1 MTLSVIPLRIGACM
15 GRLFIILL
23 CSGLMLAGCA
33 TDLPFLKDKK
43 ADEEGVSGAANQE
56 TEGEAEPLVYY
67 VGVESL
73 RLYEQ
78 PRTSG
83 NFIADLEQHQ
93 KVYRYKIEKGFAW
106 VKVDGTDM
114 TGWVVNAKLIWRLPK
129 PGAAEPVE
137 QPPEAQ
143 RPPSDEAMD
152 VNTQEGET
160 APTDSSEPRS
170 QSVDPSKFDAF

>member
-33 TDLPFLKDKK
+33 SDLPFPKDKK

-114 TGWVVNAKLIWRLPK
+114 TGWVVNAKLIWRH
-129 PGAAEPVE
+129 
-137 QPPEAQ
+137 
-143 RPPSDEAMD
+143 EAMD

>member
-1 MTLSVIPLRIGACM
+1 
-15 GRLFIILL
+15 
-23 CSGLMLAGCA
+23 
-33 TDLPFLKDKK
+33 KDKK
-43 ADEEGVSGAANQE
+43 ADEEGVSGAV
-56 TEGEAEPLVYY
+56 TEEAEDEAEPLVYY

-73 RLYEQ
+73 RLYEE
-78 PRTSG
+78 PGTSE

-114 TGWVVNAKLIWRLPK
+114 TGWVVNARLIWRLPK
-129 PGAAEPVE
+129 PGVAESVE

-143 RPPSDEAMD
+143 RPPSEEAMD

-160 APTDSSEPRS
+160 EPTAAPVSPS
-170 QSVDPSKFDAF
+170 QDVDPSRFDAF